1 MKWVGI
7 SGSWR
12 KTNEQVEAD
21 VRRIVR
27 EIIANGNGIVT
38 GGALGVDYIATD
50 EALKLNP
57 SAVQIRV
64 YLPTSLEIYSAH
76 YRKRATEGVIT
87 DIQAEKLI
95 SQLEKLAKLNKKA
108 VIENKKNKS
117 VNQDAYYQRNME
129 VIRNSSELVAFH
141 VNKSEGTQDA
151 INKAEEKGILVRRF
165 EYVID

>member
-21 VRRIVR
+21 VRRVVR
-27 EIIANGNGIVT
+27 EIITSGNGIVT

-50 EALKLNP
+50 EALRLNP
-57 SAVQIRV
+57 SASQIRV
-64 YLPTSLEIYSAH
+64 HLPTTLKIYSTH

-87 DIQAEKLI
+87 SAQAEQLI
-95 SQLEKLAKLNKKA
+95 SQLEELAKSNKHA
-108 VIENKKNKS
+108 LIENRKNKS
-117 VNQDAYYQRNME
+117 VNQEAYYQRNME
-129 VIRNSSELVAFH
+129 VIRNSNELVAFH